1 MPLYLVEGKK
11 MRKSKIE
18 KNTLIFTFLFI
29 PVLLMLLFV
38 VYPAFEMIRYSFTD
52 WNGASKTY
60 SYIGIKNY
68 LKVIFE
74 NQEIWLSLKNNLV
87 YLIMGIIFI
96 PIEILFAI
104 VLNNER
110 KKGLKI
116 FKTLYFT
123 PYIIN
128 GVAVSYIFSFFYSSV
143 NGGLNGILELLG
155 LGGLV
160 QKWLSDPAVVNW
172 SLAFVY
178 VWKNFGFF
186 VVLFIAGLQTIPKD
200 ILEAAEVDG
209 ANSYQKIRYIILANI
224 KGVIQTVLFMN
235 ITWCMQI
242 FDIPFVMTSGGPGNA
257 SSTFSTYAIK
267 TAFTYNNFG
276 LANAMA
282 ITLMF
287 IIVILLVLQNR
298 IFKVD

>member
-1 MPLYLVEGKK
+1 
-11 MRKSKIE
+11 MRKSRTQRNI
-18 KNTLIFTFLFI
+18 LIFTFLFI
-29 PVLLMLLFV
+29 PVLLMLMFV
-38 VYPAFEMIRYSFTD
+38 VYPAFEMVRYSFTD

-60 SYIGIKNY
+60 NYIGLKNY

-74 NQEIWLSLKNNLV
+74 NDEIWLSLKNNLV
-87 YLIMGIIFI
+87 YLVMSIVFI
-96 PIEILFAI
+96 PIEIVFAVI
-104 VLNNER
+104 LNDER
-110 KKGLKI
+110 KKGMKV
-116 FKTLYFT
+116 FKTLFFL

-143 NGGLNGILELLG
+143 NGGLNGILELIG
-155 LGGLV
+155 LGGVV

-186 VVLFIAGLQTIPKD
+186 IVLFISGLQTIPND
-200 ILEAAEVDG
+200 IIEAAVVDG
-209 ANSYQKIRYIILANI
+209 ANSFQKLRYIILPGI
-224 KGVIQTVLFMN
+224 KGVVQTVLFMN
-235 ITWCMQI
+235 ITWCMQV

-267 TAFTYNNFG
+267 TAFTFNNFG

-282 ITLMF
+282 IILMF
-287 IIVILLVLQNR
+287 IIIILLVLQNK
-298 IFKVD
+298 IFKVED

>member
-1 MPLYLVEGKK
+1 
-11 MRKSKIE
+11 MRKAKTERNI
-18 KNTLIFTFLFI
+18 LIFTFLII
-29 PVLLMLLFV
+29 PVLLMLMFV
-38 VYPAFEMIRYSFTD
+38 VYPAFEMVRYSFTD

-60 SYIGIKNY
+60 NYIGFDNY
-68 LKVIFE
+68 LKVIFQ
-74 NQEIWLSLKNNLV
+74 NKEIWLSLKNNLV
-87 YLIMGIIFI
+87 YLILSIVFI

-104 VLNNER
+104 ILNDER

-116 FKTLYFT
+116 CKTVYFL

-186 VVLFIAGLQTIPKD
+186 IVLFIAALQTIPKD
-200 ILEAAEVDG
+200 IIEAAVVDG
-209 ANSYQKIRYIILANI
+209 ANSYQKIVYIILPNI

-267 TAFTYNNFG
+267 TAFTFNNFG

-282 ITLMF
+282 IILMF
-287 IIVILLVLQNR
+287 IIVILLIFQNR
-298 IFKVD
+298 IFKVED

>member
-1 MPLYLVEGKK
+1 
-11 MRKSKIE
+11 MRKSRNERNI
-18 KNTLIFTFLFI
+18 LIFTFLFV

-38 VYPAFEMIRYSFTD
+38 VYPAFEMVRYSFTNWD
-52 WNGASKTY
+52 GASKTY
-60 SYIGIKNY
+60 NYIGFSNY

-74 NQEIWLSLKNNLV
+74 NKDIWLSLKNNLV
-87 YLIMGIIFI
+87 YLIMSIVFI
-96 PIEILFAI
+96 PIEIIFAVI
-104 VLNNER
+104 LDNER
-110 KKGLKI
+110 KKGLKV
-116 FKTLYFT
+116 FKTVFFL

-143 NGGLNGILELLG
+143 NGGLNGILELIG
-155 LGGLV
+155 LEGLV
-160 QKWLSDPAVVNW
+160 QKWLSDPTVVNW

-186 VVLFIAGLQTIPKD
+186 IVLFIAGLQTIPKD
-200 ILEAAEVDG
+200 IIEAAVVDG
-209 ANSYQKIRYIILANI
+209 ANSFQKIRYIILPGI
-224 KGVIQTVLFMN
+224 KGVIQIVFFMN
-235 ITWCMQI
+235 ITWCLQI

-282 ITLMF
+282 IILMF
-287 IIVILLVLQNR
+287 IIVALLLLQNK
-298 IFKVD
+298 IFKVED

>member
-1 MPLYLVEGKK
+1 
-11 MRKSKIE
+11 MRKSRNQRNI
-18 KNTLIFTFLFI
+18 LIFTFLFI
-29 PVLLMLLFV
+29 PVLLMLMFV
-38 VYPAFEMIRYSFTD
+38 VYPAFEMVRYSFTD
-52 WNGASKTY
+52 WNGASKAY
-60 SYIGIKNY
+60 NYIGFKNY

-74 NQEIWLSLKNNLV
+74 NSEIWLSLKNNLV
-87 YLIMGIIFI
+87 YLIMSIVFI
-96 PIEILFAI
+96 PVEIVFAVI
-104 VLNNER
+104 LNDER
-110 KKGLKI
+110 KKGMKV
-116 FKTLYFT
+116 FKTLFFL

-143 NGGLNGILELLG
+143 NGGLNGILELIG
-155 LGGLV
+155 LGGVV

-186 VVLFIAGLQTIPKD
+186 IVLFISGLQTIPND
-200 ILEAAEVDG
+200 IIEAAVVDG
-209 ANSYQKIRYIILANI
+209 ANSFQKLRYIILPGI
-224 KGVIQTVLFMN
+224 KGVVQTVLFMN

-267 TAFTYNNFG
+267 TAFTFNNFG

-282 ITLMF
+282 IILMF
-287 IIVILLVLQNR
+287 IIIILLVLQNK
-298 IFKVD
+298 IFKVED